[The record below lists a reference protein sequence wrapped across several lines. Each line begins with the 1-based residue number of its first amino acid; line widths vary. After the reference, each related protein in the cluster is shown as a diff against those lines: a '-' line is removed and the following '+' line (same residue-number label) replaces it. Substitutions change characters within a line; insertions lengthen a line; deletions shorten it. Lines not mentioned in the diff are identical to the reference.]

1 MRILF
6 FLGVLAIV
14 GLVVTGAI
22 KLQSSADNTISIQI
36 DKDRVKEDAKIV
48 VRKGKEV
55 IREASEALRDSGN
68 KETQR

>member
-1 MRILF
+1 MRILL
-6 FLGVLAIV
+6 FLGVLAVV

-36 DKDRVKEDAKIV
+36 DKDRVKEDAGIV
-48 VRKGKEV
+48 VRKGKEA
-55 IREASEALRDSGN
+55 IREASEAFRESGN